1 MRAREFLGEV
11 APPIENRV
19 VPAVLGRPKPEDV
32 THAYRNMNS
41 AELQHAQQT
50 GYFTAKDPTRD
61 NRKWWTANTADP
73 QGMGGLNSEP
83 YPKSIVRVPI
93 DKVPSNAAVNANH
106 AEFWNRETGK
116 WAPVVADNATKEITK
131 TAVPAV
137 AAKTIGKVVGKALPL
152 VGTGLSIKD
161 AYDRWQSGDR
171 TGAVISA
178 LAGAGYLV
186 PGPAGWVLGGGLDA
200 ANLARDMSK

>member
-1 MRAREFLGEV
+1 MRAQEFVREGGASFLAKVFKAGEPAV
-11 APPIENRV
+11 AKAATEVGPHIENRV

-61 NRKWWTANTADP
+61 NRKWWTADTADP

-93 DKVPSNAAVNANH
+93 DKVPSGTAVNANH
-106 AEFWNRETGK
+106 AEFWNRETGE
-116 WAPVVADNATKEITK
+116 WAPVIT
-131 TAVPAV
+131 P
-137 AAKTIGKVVGKALPL
+137 P
-152 VGTGLSIKD
+152 
-161 AYDRWQSGDR
+161 
-171 TGAVISA
+171 VIA
-178 LAGAGYLV
+178 
-186 PGPAGWVLGGGLDA
+186 P
-200 ANLARDMSK
+200 